1 MIKELCEWLDAE
13 PDGVITEISE
23 VDEMYRPDRLDFYF
37 EMGRSALRCIRL
49 AMLVAGKRDVRSLLD
64 FPCGH
69 GRVLRMLKAE
79 FPQARFS
86 AGDINEDGVRFC
98 ERIFGAKPIYSSL
111 DAAEVEIDDQFDLVW
126 CGSLLTH
133 LGLDRWNAF
142 FSLLVDSVE
151 EDGLFVFTAFGDW
164 AASRM
169 RNGVYN
175 YRMNDDQ
182 IEWLLNDYERDGFAY
197 EDYPGQVDSGM
208 SLTSPAWM
216 FEKLATRPELRL
228 VGHFPR
234 AWGGHQ
240 DVWVCVKPPGSS

>member
-1 MIKELCEWLDAE
+1 VARCGA
-13 PDGVITEISE
+13 G
-23 VDEMYRPDRLDFYF
+23 
-37 EMGRSALRCIRL
+37 GR
-49 AMLVAGKRDVRSLLD
+49 
-64 FPCGH
+64 
-69 GRVLRMLKAE
+69 
-79 FPQARFS
+79 Q
-86 AGDINEDGVRFC
+86 
-98 ERIFGAKPIYSSL
+98 RIFGAKPIYSSL

-164 AASRM
+164 VASRM
-169 RNGVYN
+169 RN
-175 YRMNDDQ
+175 
-182 IEWLLNDYERDGFAY
+182 AY

-208 SLTSPAWM
+208 SLTSPAWV

-234 AWGGHQ
+234 AWGEHQ
-240 DVWVCVKPPGSS
+240 DVWVCVKPPGGS